1 MRENFDYI
9 TALAAAVVS
18 IDADGWATWSA
29 AHSGDPYF
37 TQINAR
43 LLILSVHYNQATID
57 AVCQYM
63 VSEDLVPAIQTVPS
77 EDFWPYKL
85 SARFSDGRGVIQ
97 KRVPE
102 HVAKSRSGA
111 RIGAPGSWRYGTREV
126 FTKCMDCLYIQP
138 ALGGSDDKLL
148 GPMGRDKWFAESGP
162 SGLFWVNYFN
172 QQTLDWMYGPGKPNK
187 WPFDYQ
193 TPPWCVKNQYSWRL
207 NAYDEEGYASLG
219 IVYYP
224 VPGSSYGSGI
234 NIYMLIAPDLE
245 SENPGD
251 MEVGKLF
258 SQSASM
264 NTEYEV
270 RGAYSDLTVD
280 PLPAE
285 WTLMNLSVSQYED
298 DPWLYQMLDF
308 QEMDG
313 SYLIYLFVSSD
324 LNFNEPYDEYDDEFG
339 GEWY

>member
-1 MRENFDYI
+1 MKENFDFI
-9 TALAAAVVS
+9 SALAAAVVA
-18 IDADGWATWSA
+18 IDTDSWATWSA
-29 AHSGDPYF
+29 AHGGDLYF
-37 TQINAR
+37 AKINAR
-43 LLILSVHYNQATID
+43 LLVLSIHYDQSSID
-57 AVCQYM
+57 DVCQYM
-63 VSEDLVPAIQTVPS
+63 VSENLVPAPQTVPS
-77 EDFWPYKL
+77 VDFWPYKH

-102 HVAKSRSGA
+102 HVALSRSGA
-111 RIGAPGSWRYGTREV
+111 RIGAPGSWRWGTNEI
-126 FTKCMDCLYIQP
+126 FSKCQECLFIQP
-138 ALGGSDDKLL
+138 DIGGADDKLL
-148 GPMGRDKWFAESGP
+148 GPMGRDKWYAQSGV

-193 TPPWCVKNQYSWRL
+193 TPPWCAKNRYSWRL
-207 NAYDEEGYASLG
+207 NAYNEEGYASLG

-224 VPGSSYGSGI
+224 APGSSYGSGI
-234 NIYMLIAPDLE
+234 NIYMMIAPDLE

-280 PLPAE
+280 PLPAT
-285 WTLMNLSVSQYED
+285 WTLMDLSVSQYQD

-313 SYLIYLFVSSD
+313 SYLIHLFVSSD
-324 LNFNEPYDEYDDEFG
+324 FNFDEPYDLYDDTFG